1 MKTWIAKTFVIS
13 ACVLGIAGCATPID
27 QLAEKPHC
35 HTDRGRNA
43 FCTKDPAPSL
53 VKDEEAKS
61 FASVP
66 ESLTVYVVRYW
77 GDGHHPLDISVNG
90 GAAMETVPN
99 SMIRLRLK
107 EGTHQIT
114 FNVGGKTFDQTI
126 SGVKG
131 EVQLLGITG
140 TDWIW
145 GSSSHWWTD
154 DSVEQ
159 LKRRA
164 LRSRLIKDVT
174 LL

>member
-1 MKTWIAKTFVIS
+1 
-13 ACVLGIAGCATPID
+13 
-27 QLAEKPHC
+27 
-35 HTDRGRNA
+35 
-43 FCTKDPAPSL
+43 
-53 VKDEEAKS
+53 
-61 FASVP
+61 
-66 ESLTVYVVRYW
+66 VRYW
-77 GDGHHPLDISVNG
+77 GDGHHPLDISVDG

-114 FNVGGKTFDQTI
+114 FNVGGKTFDRTI
-126 SGVKG
+126 SGTKG

-145 GSSSHWWTD
+145 GNSSHWWTD
-154 DSVEQ
+154 DSVDQ

-164 LRSRLIKDVT
+164 LRSRLIKDIT